1 MLELLIVGFWLF
13 GGLIVMPLAYGL
25 ALLICNPVPLR
36 RKNQAKDGAE
46 KKCGWK

>member
-1 MLELLIVGFWLF
+1 MFELLIVGFFFF
-13 GGLIVMPLAYGL
+13 GGLIVMPMAYGV